1 MSYNTLIVLLGTA
14 LLGACSGL
22 VGTFAVLKRRALV
35 GDAMAHSALPGLCLG
50 FLAVGSKSL
59 PPMLLGALLSGLLG
73 VAVIAFLRRGA
84 WVREDA
90 AVGLV
95 LSVFFG
101 AGIALSGMIQ
111 RSAIGGSK
119 AGLDSFILGKTA
131 GMIAQDV
138 WLIGGVALACL
149 LLILALYKEFGLVA
163 FDPGFAVSLGL
174 PAARLDFLL
183 MGLVTVTVVIG
194 LSAVGVVLMAAL
206 LILPGASARF
216 WSDRL
221 GAVLA
226 LAAVSG
232 AGIGV
237 LGTLL
242 SVRFAEL
249 PAGPIIVLA
258 GTSVFLVSMLFAPR
272 RGVFAR
278 VLQVR
283 QQRRLLARQAG
294 LRQLWRREHEGQGGA
309 MPHDHRAW
317 AREARRLG
325 LVERAPGDGNR
336 LTSAGRAE
344 ALEIVRSDRIRE
356 RLLEREPE
364 SGLRLIELDS
374 IATVAALPVELRDG
388 LIADLRREGRW
399 PEDRGPGANGRGRGA
414 A

>member
-1 MSYNTLIVLLGTA
+1 MTYNTLVVLLGTG

-50 FLAVGSKSL
+50 FLAAGSKSL
-59 PPMLLGALLSGLLG
+59 PPMLLGALFSGLVG
-73 VAVIAFLRRGA
+73 VAVIALLRRGTR
-84 WVREDA
+84 VKEDA

-101 AGIALSGMIQ
+101 AGIALSGIIQ
-111 RSAIGGSK
+111 RSAEGGSK

-131 GMIAQDV
+131 GMVAQDV

-149 LLILALYKEFGLVA
+149 ALILALYKEFGLVA
-163 FDPGFAVSLGL
+163 FDPEFAITLGL
-174 PAARLDFLL
+174 PSGRLDFLL

-221 GAVLA
+221 GLVLL
-226 LAAVSG
+226 LASAFG

-237 LGTLL
+237 IGTLL

-249 PAGPIIVLA
+249 PAGPIIVLS
-258 GTSVFLVSMLFAPR
+258 GTAVFLASMLFAPR
-272 RGVFAR
+272 RGLLSRIAQLR
-278 VLQVR
+278 R
-283 QQRRLLARQAG
+283 QRRLLARQAG
-294 LRQLWRREHEGQGGA
+294 LRQFWRGEQEGQGE
-309 MPHDHRAW
+309 HREVPARGSAW
-317 AREARRLG
+317 AREGRRLG
-325 LVERAPGDGNR
+325 LVEGDR
-336 LTSAGRAE
+336 LTASGRDE
-344 ALEIVRSDRIRE
+344 ALEVVRSDRIRE

-364 SGLRLIELDS
+364 SALRLIELDS
-374 IATVAALPVELRDG
+374 IATVAALPSELRDE

-399 PEDRGPGANGRGRGA
+399 PERHEPSPNGKGRGA

>member
-1 MSYNTLIVLLGTA
+1 MTYNTLVVLLGTG

-50 FLAVGSKSL
+50 FLVAGSKSL
-59 PPMLLGALLSGLLG
+59 PPMLLGALFSGLVG
-73 VAVIAFLRRGA
+73 VAVIALLRRGTR
-84 WVREDA
+84 VKEDA

-101 AGIALSGMIQ
+101 AGIALSGIIQ
-111 RSAIGGSK
+111 RSAEGGSK

-131 GMIAQDV
+131 GMVAQDV

-149 LLILALYKEFGLVA
+149 ALILALYKEFGLVA
-163 FDPGFAVSLGL
+163 FDPEFAITLGL
-174 PAARLDFLL
+174 PSGRLDFLL

-221 GAVLA
+221 GLVLL
-226 LAAVSG
+226 LASAFG

-237 LGTLL
+237 IGTLL

-249 PAGPIIVLA
+249 PAGPIIVLS
-258 GTSVFLVSMLFAPR
+258 GTAVFLASMLFAPR
-272 RGVFAR
+272 RGLLSR
-278 VLQVR
+278 VAQLR
-283 QQRRLLARQAG
+283 RQRRLLARQAG
-294 LRQLWRREHEGQGGA
+294 LRQLWRGEQGGQGE
-309 MPHDHRAW
+309 HREAPARGSAW
-317 AREARRLG
+317 VREARRLG
-325 LVERAPGDGNR
+325 LVEGDR
-336 LTSAGRAE
+336 LTASGRDE
-344 ALEIVRSDRIRE
+344 ALEVVRSDRIRE

-364 SGLRLIELDS
+364 SALRLIELDS
-374 IATVAALPVELRDG
+374 IATVAALPAELRDE

-399 PEDRGPGANGRGRGA
+399 PERHEPGPNGKGRGA